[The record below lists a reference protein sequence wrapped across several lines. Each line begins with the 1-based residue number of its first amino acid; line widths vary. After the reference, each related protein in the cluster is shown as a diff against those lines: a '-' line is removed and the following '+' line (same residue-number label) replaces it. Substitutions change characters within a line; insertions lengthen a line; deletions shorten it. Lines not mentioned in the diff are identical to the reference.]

1 MKQVRITLITMLLVL
16 AALPCGRVVA
26 QQAEPAALQ
35 RARAGLPPAQAAAF
49 DEILSRARSRGLPT
63 APLVDKALEGAA
75 KGVAPDRVIAVIRL
89 RADRLSMAQGIVG
102 TRRNSEIA
110 SAALALDRGVDE
122 RMARQL
128 AAGARENE
136 PIGMALNVLADLL
149 ERGVP
154 VDVAFDVLSS
164 WRARGGRTNDL
175 QELPAA
181 VERLVRE
188 GAKPDKAGNDVADAI
203 RSGKGAS
210 SVKTGVNPQGKPTG
224 PKADRPPTAPRTGPP
239 AGAGG
244 KKKGGNL

>member
-1 MKQVRITLITMLLVL
+1 MKRIHITLITMLLVL
-16 AALPCGRVVA
+16 AALPCGRLVA

-49 DEILSRARSRGLPT
+49 DDILARARTRGLPT
-63 APLVDKALEGAA
+63 GPLVDKVLEGAA
-75 KGVAPDRVIAVIRL
+75 KGVAPDRVIAVIRE
-89 RADRLSMAQGIVG
+89 RAERLALAQGIVG
-102 TRRNSEIA
+102 TRRNSEVA

-122 RMARQL
+122 KVARQL
-128 AAGARENE
+128 AAGAGEKE
-136 PIGMALNVLADLL
+136 PLGMALNVLADLL

-164 WRARGGRTNDL
+164 WRSRGARANEL

-188 GAKPDKAGNDVADAI
+188 GARPDKAANDVADAV
-203 RSGKGAS
+203 RSGRGAS

-244 KKKGGNL
+244 KKKGGSL